1 MLSWGKPQPCLLRL
15 NSRDISKEVERLDAQ
30 TFQRE
35 AMKLEQLLYHISY
48 SLLHSD
54 ADCADAVQEA
64 LLRAW
69 QHRDELRSM
78 SLFKAWLCR
87 ILVNACHDI
96 LRKRG
101 KLTLVPLDEAV
112 IVTAQQRDT
121 LALRQAL
128 EQLPPE
134 QNICIVMHY
143 LEGWSI
149 AEIAKLLA
157 IPEGTVKTRLRAGRE
172 RLSRLLSDE
181 WEVEA

>member
-1 MLSWGKPQPCLLRL
+1 M
-15 NSRDISKEVERLDAQ
+15 DAQ

-48 SLLHSD
+48 SMLRSD
-54 ADCADAVQEA
+54 TDCADAVQEA

-69 QHRDELRSM
+69 QHRDDLRDM
-78 SLFKAWLCR
+78 RLFKAWMCR
-87 ILVNACHDI
+87 ILMNTCHDT

-101 KLTLVPLDEAV
+101 KLTLVPLDEA
-112 IVTAQQRDT
+112 IVVTQWQRDT

-134 QNICIVMHY
+134 QNTCIVMHY
-143 LEGWSI
+143 LEGWSV
-149 AEIAKLLA
+149 AEIAEA
-157 IPEGTVKTRLRAGRE
+157 METPEGTVKTRLRAGRE
-172 RLSRLLSDE
+172 RLSRLLGEE

>member
-1 MLSWGKPQPCLLRL
+1 M
-15 NSRDISKEVERLDAQ
+15 DAQ

-35 AMKLEQLLYHISY
+35 AMKHERLLYHISY
-48 SLLHSD
+48 AMLRSD

-69 QHRDELRSM
+69 QHRDTLRNIG
-78 SLFKAWLCR
+78 LFKTWLCR
-87 ILVNACHDI
+87 ILINACNDI
-96 LRKRG
+96 LRRRG
-101 KLTLVPLDEAV
+101 KLTLVPLEEA
-112 IVTAQQRDT
+112 IIMTERERDT

-134 QNICIVMHY
+134 QSACIVMHY

-149 AEIAKLLA
+149 SEIAETLG
-157 IPEGTVKTRLRAGRE
+157 IPDGTVKSRLRYGRE
-172 RLSRLLSDE
+172 HLSRLLGEE

>member
-1 MLSWGKPQPCLLRL
+1 M
-15 NSRDISKEVERLDAQ
+15 DAQ

-35 AMKLEQLLYHISY
+35 AMKIERLLYHISY
-48 SLLHSD
+48 AMLRSD

-69 QHRDELRSM
+69 KHRDDLRDM
-78 SLFKAWLCR
+78 RIFKNWLCR

-101 KLTLVPLDEAV
+101 KLTLVPLEEAI
-112 IVTAQQRDT
+112 IVTEQQRDT

-134 QNICIVMHY
+134 QNACIVMHY
-143 LEGWSI
+143 LEGWSV
-149 AEIAKLLA
+149 AEIAEALD
-157 IPEGTVKTRLRAGRE
+157 IPDGTVKSRLRYGRE
-172 RLSRLLSDE
+172 QLSRLLGDE

>member
-1 MLSWGKPQPCLLRL
+1 M
-15 NSRDISKEVERLDAQ
+15 DAQ

-35 AMKLEQLLYHISY
+35 AMTLERLLYHISY
-48 SLLHSD
+48 AMLRSD

-69 QHRDELRSM
+69 QHRDDLKDIR
-78 SLFKAWLCR
+78 LFKTWLCR
-87 ILVNACHDI
+87 ILINACHDI

-101 KLTLVPLDEAV
+101 KLTLVPLEEAI
-112 IVTAQQRDT
+112 IVTQQQRDT

-134 QNICIVMHY
+134 QNACIVMHY

-149 AEIAKLLA
+149 AEIAETLG
-157 IPEGTVKTRLRAGRE
+157 IPDGTVKSRMRYGRE
-172 RLSRLLSDE
+172 QLSRLLGEE